1 MATAISNPPYNLKW
15 EPTVLA
21 NLENRFVYGVP
32 PKSNAN
38 YAFVLSALEK
48 NERCVFILPRNV
60 LDPNTKEEKAII
72 KRLVE
77 NNLVDAAILL
87 PDNMFEAT
95 SISTCILVLDKD
107 KKTSNVM
114 LYDLR
119 EFYESYKREQKG
131 QFGSK
136 AHTNRVYEKE
146 YKKINDETIAK
157 VIETLDS
164 RKEVDKFCKPVTIE
178 EIRSNN
184 YKLTYPRYCEINIED
199 FHNNNTRSYADILDD
214 LNRVI
219 LEKNKCKLT
228 INETIA
234 KNMGFDINLYKKDK
248 QCLDSEFDKLLEK
261 LTGKKINKSD
271 YFQTTKNKNQI
282 KFENNSKDDVSH
294 LLVMLFSNWKQHIY
308 YLNQEENRYLTELRD
323 KLLPDLMS
331 GKVQFDEDSWGD
343 EDGN

>member
-77 NNLVDAAILL
+77 NNLVDAAMLL

-261 LTGKKINKSD
+261 LTGKK
-271 YFQTTKNKNQI
+271 
-282 KFENNSKDDVSH
+282 
-294 LLVMLFSNWKQHIY
+294 
-308 YLNQEENRYLTELRD
+308 
-323 KLLPDLMS
+323 
-331 GKVQFDEDSWGD
+331 
-343 EDGN
+343 